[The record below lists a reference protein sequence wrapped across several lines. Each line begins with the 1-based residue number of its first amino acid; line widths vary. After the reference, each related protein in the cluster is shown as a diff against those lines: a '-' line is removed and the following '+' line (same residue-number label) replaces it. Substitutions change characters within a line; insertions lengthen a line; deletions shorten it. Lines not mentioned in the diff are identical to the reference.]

1 MIRRMSI
8 GEFLGCL
15 IDHITEHTGIT
26 CYDFPEDRPSPLFSA
41 EIETTEVVRTKT
53 MCLDVFNVLI
63 HCISEP
69 VEPFS
74 TAPVYRLVQ
83 QVEEA
88 MESELEL
95 PKPFLLNT
103 QDFMGL
109 RVVTRD
115 PSGEGHAILSYRI
128 EVCYGLLCK

>member
-41 EIETTEVVRTKT
+41 EIETTEDARTKT

-115 PSGEGHAILSYRI
+115 QSGEGHAILSYRI

>member
-41 EIETTEVVRTKT
+41 EIEATEDARTKT